1 MNLAVL
7 RDRIRDYNNCT
18 DPEASSS
25 LYESLMFD
33 LVSMSASAHP
43 NANLLANE
51 FIITAAHDKRRY

>member
-25 LYESLMFD
+25 LYESLLFD
-33 LVSMSASAHP
+33 LAKMSASAHP
-43 NANLLANE
+43 NASLLANE
-51 FIITAAHDKRRY
+51 FISTADHNKRRY